1 MRIATNRTPLRRPED
16 TTSLPGLFEFRPRL
30 GVVLVFLTLTVA
42 VVGWRIAEDS
52 GNRRTDRLAKE
63 AIGLFAASP
72 PGKAHPEPVPVPDAA
87 KKLRDLAGVPVD
99 LPEGDPDFVVLE
111 VRRET
116 FDRHAAAS
124 VRFLY
129 EGEAYLLVVCPRER
143 ILGGS
148 LPSAFPEGSF
158 LSGEQA
164 GRSFVFWER
173 GEASCMLVS
182 GVDVSRAFD
191 LVRRLFT

>member
-1 MRIATNRTPLRRPED
+1 MRIATNRPPIRRPED
-16 TTSLPGLFEFRPRL
+16 ATSLPGLHEFRPRP
-30 GVVLVFLTLTVA
+30 GVVFVFLTLTVA
-42 VVGWRIAEDS
+42 VVGWRIAEES
-52 GNRRTDRLAKE
+52 GAQRTDHLAKE

-72 PGKAHPEPVPVPDAA
+72 PREAGPESLPVPDAVR
-87 KKLRDLAGVPVD
+87 KLRDLSGVPVD
-99 LPEGDPDFVVLE
+99 LPEGDLDFVVLE

-129 EGEAYLLVVCPRER
+129 EGEPYLLVVSPRER
-143 ILGGS
+143 ILGRG

-158 LSGEQA
+158 LSGERA